1 VVLTVGAL
9 AALGYELSRRAG
21 TSRRRAIAIAVAAP
35 ALWFATP
42 FALRFALTAP
52 ALTDAL
58 ATGLTVAWLALLFA
72 APRRRWLWAL
82 APAAA
87 VLATTAREAAFLTIA
102 ATCVAA
108 VALRAISR
116 RDAYF
121 NVAASALAFGF
132 DITRPFKP
140 SGFDA
145 TSDWAG
151 WLRRW
156 FDTPHAMLAA
166 LLTGVGFAAVALLPV
181 VVRRAMTA
189 VPQPRYIGALLPA
202 ALVPIVL
209 STFAGADVG
218 RLSSAATPV
227 LSLVL
232 AFYLVL
238 VASATQVVLLAV
250 ATGIFIRQ
258 WSLFEVIPR
267 TEHGYRTYF
276 YGVKDFGTA
285 TLVFLAVVAAAITLL
300 DLRSM
305 RAPRPVAVTGS
316 RE

>member
-1 VVLTVGAL
+1 MT
-9 AALGYELSRRAG
+9 
-21 TSRRRAIAIAVAAP
+21 T
-35 ALWFATP
+35 
-42 FALRFALTAP
+42 P
-52 ALTDAL
+52 ALTDEL

-72 APRRRWLWAL
+72 AGRGRWLWTL

-87 VLATTAREAAFLTIA
+87 ILATTAREAAFVTIA

-121 NVAASALAFGF
+121 NVAASALALAF
-132 DITRPFKP
+132 DLTRPFKS

-145 TSDWAG
+145 TRDWVHWG
-151 WLRRW
+151 RRW
-156 FDTPHAMLAA
+156 IDTPRATLAA
-166 LLTGVGFAAVALLPV
+166 LLTGVGFAALALLPG
-181 VVRRAMTA
+181 VVRRVMKA
-189 VPQPRYIGALLPA
+189 VPQPRYVGALLPA

-238 VASATQVVLLAV
+238 VANTAQVLLLAV
-250 ATGIFIRQ
+250 AAGIFIRQ

-276 YGVKDFGTA
+276 YGVDDFGAA
-285 TLVFLAVVAAAITLL
+285 TLALLAVVAAAIIVL
-300 DLRSM
+300 DVRSV
-305 RAPRPVAVTGS
+305 RRPQAVVPA
-316 RE
+316 